1 MLKTAQFVNSNNR
14 EKLGVAYSIFDDNL
28 CVFTA
33 LDDACMGSSI
43 NNAEAII
50 KAICDQ
56 ERIDA
61 FCMRF
66 FDLQTRTSYGGGLGR
81 PQPGDF
87 EFDEVIIVPSSLRV
101 QGFHADCWNLTKCP
115 SQVITKFAAFI
126 DGTPR
131 QDMSRAVEA
140 KFYESSI

>member
-1 MLKTAQFVNSNNR
+1 MLKTIQFENCLSD
-14 EKLGVAYSIFDDNL
+14 KLGVAYFIFNDNL

-43 NNAEAII
+43 NNAEEII

-56 ERIDA
+56 ERVDP
-61 FCMRF
+61 FCLRF
-66 FDLQTRTSYGGGLGR
+66 FDLQTRTSYGGGFGKHR
-81 PQPGDF
+81 PGDF
-87 EFDEVIIVPSSLRV
+87 EFDEVIIVPYRQRI
-101 QGFHADCWNLTKCP
+101 QGFNAESWRITKCP

-131 QDMSRAVEA
+131 QSIRHEVVA